1 MTFFSPLRYPGG
13 KRRLANFIKTIYH
26 VNNLLDGDY
35 IEPYAGGASVALSLL
50 FDEYARFI
58 HINDLDYLVYAF
70 WYSVLN
76 LTDDLC
82 RKIIDTPI
90 NMETWQKQKKIF
102 TAVDSPILDLG
113 FSTFFLN
120 RTNRSGILT
129 GGVIGGKLQNTDMKL
144 DVRFNKNDL
153 IQRIEKIAR
162 FRNRIKL
169 YNLDSSKFLVDV
181 IPTLSDKAFIY
192 LDPPY
197 YLKGTQMLYSN
208 YYEPNDHYNVSNI
221 VRGLPRKWIISY
233 DNVPQVKNIYSGYR
247 FLEYDL
253 NYSAQ
258 QRYKGAEII
267 YFCNEL
273 IIPNINNPIG
283 IKNPHST
290 NLEETKFFTSTL

>member
-1 MTFFSPLRYPGG
+1 MIYNCLLRNFGSSRGFMTFFSPLRYPGG

-247 FLEYDL
+247 F
-253 NYSAQ
+253 
-258 QRYKGAEII
+258 
-267 YFCNEL
+267 
-273 IIPNINNPIG
+273 
-283 IKNPHST
+283 
-290 NLEETKFFTSTL
+290 